1 MLVRIFTLPLAHA
14 IGCFALL
21 AVAGE
26 TMAQSQ
32 TPAVGESAQFDPS
45 DAYFQAYLSIR
56 SSEELESRGDFAGAM
71 EKLNRAQQLFGTIR
85 KYYPE
90 WKPEMIGTR
99 SEKTGEAISRVSQK
113 AQNQLDRNRN
123 AVAELEGGIKQAV
136 KSPDAVGKK
145 PVEAPAIKVN
155 PTNAREISEAE
166 AEVKRLRELSK
177 RKEQESSRNSQQV
190 DEMRRQNDT
199 LKAELNDAEE
209 TLQMLRGRLAEE
221 VAKSSKPQSPIIKD
235 DPATTQRLAAAEAEV
250 RRLRELASQ
259 TPEQASRE
267 KSRADDMRRQN
278 DALKAELK
286 QAENNL
292 QNLRAKFAEEMAK
305 ASKPQSP
312 IIKDDP
318 ATTQRLAAAEAE
330 VRRLREL
337 ASQTPE
343 QASREKSRAD
353 DMRRQNDALKAE
365 LRNAEANLQSMR
377 AKLAAAP
384 VESEVQSL
392 NQRIESLEQERQ
404 AMSMALTQSRGS
416 HTEALGRIATL
427 EADMKALQQ
436 KRSDLDR
443 DLKAE
448 REVAN
453 SVVSGQRKQ
462 LDLLEKEL
470 EQKNSELTKANER
483 IAGLSKELEESR
495 LAFSQLRSE
504 HDTLTQER
512 DQMSA
517 LLKLNESG
525 RIQDLIEQNMSLA
538 KNLREANEKV
548 ESLSRENNADK
559 DAYTEALRD
568 LAIAKTQINN
578 LQQEKR
584 EQDRRVAE
592 LEVRLKSEEAAL
604 AKGESNADPA
614 ETELLRDIIKR
625 QLRTQE
631 RRRQAREL
639 LVDAARELGT
649 GDERISKAIEIFD
662 TGEIALS
669 PEEQKLIADRQVDG
683 EFVSPFARDRATVS
697 QATSE
702 LNRDI
707 SVFERTA
714 EKSFVAGRL
723 LPTRELYE
731 MIIEQHPGHTPS
743 LCKLG
748 VVHLKLDD
756 PMAAIDAFRRAVE
769 LEENNAYA
777 HRMLG
782 FSFMRMGDIP
792 AADKAIAKAVELA
805 PNDAKSQLLLA
816 TLRYRLGRLGEA
828 ESHFK
833 AAINA
838 DPMPSEPYYNLAL
851 LCSRDRRFE
860 DAKNYYQQALERGA
874 QPDPKLE
881 ETIRKQ

>member
-1 MLVRIFTLPLAHA
+1 MLARIFTFPLAHA

-21 AVAGE
+21 AIAGE
-26 TMAQSQ
+26 TTAQSQ
-32 TPAVGESAQFDPS
+32 APAVGESAQFDPS

-113 AQNQLDRNRN
+113 AQDQLDRNRN

-136 KSPDAVGKK
+136 KSPDAVGRK
-145 PVEAPAIKVN
+145 PVEAPAINVD
-155 PTNAREISEAE
+155 PANAREISEAE

-190 DEMRRQNDT
+190 DEMRRQNDA

-209 TLQMLRGRLAEE
+209 TLQTLRGRLAEE
-221 VAKSSKPQSPIIKD
+221 LAKSSKPQS
-235 DPATTQRLAAAEAEV
+235 R
-250 RRLRELASQ
+250 
-259 TPEQASRE
+259 
-267 KSRADDMRRQN
+267 
-278 DALKAELK
+278 
-286 QAENNL
+286 
-292 QNLRAKFAEEMAK
+292 
-305 ASKPQSP
+305 

-384 VESEVQSL
+384 VESEVKSL

-453 SVVSGQRKQ
+453 SVVAGQRKQ

-470 EQKNSELTKANER
+470 GQKNSELTKANER

-559 DAYTEALRD
+559 DAYTDALRD

-614 ETELLRDIIKR
+614 ETELLREIIKR

-669 PEEQKLIADRQVDG
+669 SEEQKLIADRQVDG

-756 PMAAIDAFRRAVE
+756 PIAAIDAFRRAVE

-860 DAKNYYQQALERGA
+860 DARNYYQQALERGA

>member
-1 MLVRIFTLPLAHA
+1 MLARIFTFPLAHA

-21 AVAGE
+21 AVDGE

-32 TPAVGESAQFDPS
+32 APAVGESAQFDPS

-113 AQNQLDRNRN
+113 AQDQLDRNRN

-136 KSPDAVGKK
+136 KSPDAVGIKS
-145 PVEAPAIKVN
+145 VEAPAIKVD
-155 PTNAREISEAE
+155 PANAREIIEAE
-166 AEVKRLRELSK
+166 ADVKRLRELSK
-177 RKEQESSRNSQQV
+177 RKEQVSSRNSQQV
-190 DEMRRQNDT
+190 DEMRRQNEA

-209 TLQMLRGRLAEE
+209 TLQTLRGRLAEE

-259 TPEQASRE
+259 APEQASRE
-267 KSRADDMRRQN
+267 KSR
-278 DALKAELK
+278 
-286 QAENNL
+286 
-292 QNLRAKFAEEMAK
+292 
-305 ASKPQSP
+305 
-312 IIKDDP
+312 
-318 ATTQRLAAAEAE
+318 T
-330 VRRLREL
+330 
-337 ASQTPE
+337 
-343 QASREKSRAD
+343 D

-384 VESEVQSL
+384 VESEVKSL

-427 EADMKALQQ
+427 EADLKVLQQ

-453 SVVSGQRKQ
+453 SVVAGQRKQ

-559 DAYTEALRD
+559 DAYTDALRD

-769 LEENNAYA
+769 LEDNNAYA

-851 LCSRDRRFE
+851 LCSRDRRLE
-860 DAKNYYQQALERGA
+860 DARNYYQQALERGA

>member
-1 MLVRIFTLPLAHA
+1 MLARIFTFPLAHA

-21 AVAGE
+21 AIAGE
-26 TMAQSQ
+26 TTAQSQ
-32 TPAVGESAQFDPS
+32 APAVGESAQFDPS

-113 AQNQLDRNRN
+113 AQDQLDRNRN

-136 KSPDAVGKK
+136 KSPDAVGRK
-145 PVEAPAIKVN
+145 PVEAPAIKVD
-155 PTNAREISEAE
+155 PANAREISEAE

-190 DEMRRQNDT
+190 DEMRRQNDA

-209 TLQMLRGRLAEE
+209 TLQTLRGRLAEE
-221 VAKSSKPQSPIIKD
+221 LAKSSKPQS
-235 DPATTQRLAAAEAEV
+235 R
-250 RRLRELASQ
+250 
-259 TPEQASRE
+259 
-267 KSRADDMRRQN
+267 
-278 DALKAELK
+278 
-286 QAENNL
+286 
-292 QNLRAKFAEEMAK
+292 
-305 ASKPQSP
+305 

-384 VESEVQSL
+384 VESEVKSL

-453 SVVSGQRKQ
+453 SVVAGQRKQ

-470 EQKNSELTKANER
+470 GQKNSELTKANER

-559 DAYTEALRD
+559 DAYTDALRD

-614 ETELLRDIIKR
+614 ETELLREIIKR

-669 PEEQKLIADRQVDG
+669 SEEQKLIADRQVDG

-756 PMAAIDAFRRAVE
+756 PIAAIDAFRRAVE

-860 DAKNYYQQALERGA
+860 DARNYYQQALERGA

>member
-1 MLVRIFTLPLAHA
+1 MLVRIFTLRMAHA
-14 IGCFALL
+14 IGCLALL
-21 AVAGE
+21 
-26 TMAQSQ
+26 TIAQEASAQ
-32 TPAVGESAQFDPS
+32 IRPPAVGEPAQFDPS
-45 DAYFQAYLSIR
+45 DAYFQAFLSVR

-71 EKLNRAQQLFGTIR
+71 EKIQRAQQLFGTIR
-85 KYYPE
+85 KFYPE
-90 WKPEMIGTR
+90 WKPEMVTIR
-99 SEKTGEAISRVSQK
+99 SEKTNEAVSRVSQK
-113 AQNQLDRNRN
+113 AQDQLDRNRN
-123 AVAELEGGIKQAV
+123 AVAELEGGVKQAV
-136 KSPDAVGKK
+136 QTPDNGD
-145 PVEAPAIKVN
+145 IKRADPLV
-155 PTNAREISEAE
+155 I
-166 AEVKRLRELSK
+166 
-177 RKEQESSRNSQQV
+177 KE
-190 DEMRRQNDT
+190 
-199 LKAELNDAEE
+199 
-209 TLQMLRGRLAEE
+209 
-221 VAKSSKPQSPIIKD
+221 

-259 TPEQASRE
+259 PPEQASRE

-278 DALKAELK
+278 DALKA
-286 QAENNL
+286 
-292 QNLRAKFAEEMAK
+292 
-305 ASKPQSP
+305 
-312 IIKDDP
+312 D
-318 ATTQRLAAAEAE
+318 
-330 VRRLREL
+330 
-337 ASQTPE
+337 
-343 QASREKSRAD
+343 
-353 DMRRQNDALKAE
+353 

-377 AKLAAAP
+377 ARLAAAP
-384 VESEVQSL
+384 VENEVKSL

-404 AMSMALTQSRGS
+404 AMAMALTQSRGS
-416 HTEALGRIATL
+416 HTEALSRIATL
-427 EADMKALQQ
+427 EADLKVLDQ

-443 DLKAE
+443 DLKTE
-448 REVAN
+448 RDVAN
-453 SVVSGQRKQ
+453 SVVAGQRKQ
-462 LDLLEKEL
+462 LDLLEKQL
-470 EQKNSELTKANER
+470 EQKTSDLASANEK
-483 IAGLSKELEESR
+483 ISNLSKELDESR
-495 LAFSQLRSE
+495 MAFSQLRNE
-504 HDTLTQER
+504 HDTLIQER

-548 ESLSRENNADK
+548 ESLSRENNSDK
-559 DAYTEALRD
+559 DAYTDALRD

-584 EQDRRVAE
+584 DQDKRLEE
-592 LEVRLKSEEAAL
+592 LEKRLKSEEAAL
-604 AKGESNADPA
+604 AKGESNSDPA

-649 GDERISKAIEIFD
+649 GDDRISQAIEIFD
-662 TGEIALS
+662 AGEIALS

-683 EFVSPFARDRATVS
+683 EFVSPFARDRASVR

-707 SVFERTA
+707 TVFERTA

-731 MIIEQHPGHTPS
+731 MIIEQHPGHIPS

-748 VVHLKLDD
+748 VVQLKLDD

-782 FSFMRMGDIP
+782 FSFMRVGDIP
-792 AADKAIAKAVELA
+792 AADSSIAKSVELA

-881 ETIRKQ
+881 ETIRRQ

>member
-21 AVAGE
+21 AIAGE

-32 TPAVGESAQFDPS
+32 VPVVGESAQFDPS
-45 DAYFQAYLSIR
+45 DAYFQAYLSVR
-56 SSEELESRGDFAGAM
+56 SSEELESRGDFTGAM
-71 EKLNRAQQLFGTIR
+71 GKLNRAQQLFGTIR

-90 WKPEMIGTR
+90 WKPEMVGTR
-99 SEKTGEAISRVSQK
+99 SEKTSEAISRVSQK
-113 AQNQLDRNRN
+113 AQDQLDRNRN

-136 KSPDAVGKK
+136 KSPETDGNET
-145 PVEAPAIKVN
+145 VEAPSIKAD
-155 PTNAREISEAE
+155 PTNAREISGAE

-177 RKEQESSRNSQQV
+177 RKELDSSRNSQQV
-190 DEMRRQNDT
+190 DEIRRQNEAI
-199 LKAELNDAEE
+199 KAELNEAEE
-209 TLQMLRGRLAEE
+209 TLQTLRGRLAEE

-250 RRLRELASQ
+250 RRLRELSSQ
-259 TPEQASRE
+259 APEQASRE
-267 KSRADDMRRQN
+267 KSRADD
-278 DALKAELK
+278 
-286 QAENNL
+286 
-292 QNLRAKFAEEMAK
+292 
-305 ASKPQSP
+305 
-312 IIKDDP
+312 
-318 ATTQRLAAAEAE
+318 T
-330 VRRLREL
+330 
-337 ASQTPE
+337 
-343 QASREKSRAD
+343 
-353 DMRRQNDALKAE
+353 RRQNDALKAE

-384 VESEVQSL
+384 VESEVKSL
-392 NQRIESLEQERQ
+392 NQRIDSLEQERE
-404 AMSMALTQSRGS
+404 AMAMALTQSRGS

-427 EADMKALQQ
+427 EADLKVLQQ

-453 SVVSGQRKQ
+453 SVVAGQRKQ

-495 LAFSQLRSE
+495 QAFSQLRSE

-548 ESLSRENNADK
+548 ENLSRETNADK
-559 DAYTEALRD
+559 DAYTDALRD

-614 ETELLRDIIKR
+614 ETELLREIIKR

-769 LEENNAYA
+769 LEDNNAYA

-782 FSFMRMGDIP
+782 FSFMRMSDIT
-792 AADKAIAKAVELA
+792 AADKAIAKSVELA

>member
-1 MLVRIFTLPLAHA
+1 MLARIFTFPLAHA

-21 AVAGE
+21 AVDGE

-32 TPAVGESAQFDPS
+32 APAVGESAQFDPS

-113 AQNQLDRNRN
+113 AQDQLDRNRN

-136 KSPDAVGKK
+136 KSPDAVGIKS
-145 PVEAPAIKVN
+145 VEAPAIKVD
-155 PTNAREISEAE
+155 PANAREIIEAE
-166 AEVKRLRELSK
+166 ADVKRLRELSK

-190 DEMRRQNDT
+190 DEMRRQNEA

-209 TLQMLRGRLAEE
+209 TLQTLRGRLAEE

-259 TPEQASRE
+259 APEQASRE
-267 KSRADDMRRQN
+267 KSR
-278 DALKAELK
+278 
-286 QAENNL
+286 
-292 QNLRAKFAEEMAK
+292 
-305 ASKPQSP
+305 
-312 IIKDDP
+312 
-318 ATTQRLAAAEAE
+318 T
-330 VRRLREL
+330 
-337 ASQTPE
+337 
-343 QASREKSRAD
+343 D

-384 VESEVQSL
+384 VESEVKSL

-427 EADMKALQQ
+427 EADLKVLQQ

-453 SVVSGQRKQ
+453 SVVAGQRKQ

-559 DAYTEALRD
+559 DAYTDALRD

-769 LEENNAYA
+769 LEDNNAYA

-851 LCSRDRRFE
+851 LCSRDRRLE
-860 DAKNYYQQALERGA
+860 DARNYYQQALERGA

>member
-113 AQNQLDRNRN
+113 AQDQLDRNRN

-136 KSPDAVGKK
+136 KSPEAVGRK

-190 DEMRRQNDT
+190 DEMRRQNDA

-209 TLQMLRGRLAEE
+209 TLQTLRGRLAEE
-221 VAKSSKPQSPIIKD
+221 VAKSSKTQSP
-235 DPATTQRLAAAEAEV
+235 V
-250 RRLRELASQ
+250 
-259 TPEQASRE
+259 
-267 KSRADDMRRQN
+267 
-278 DALKAELK
+278 
-286 QAENNL
+286 
-292 QNLRAKFAEEMAK
+292 
-305 ASKPQSP
+305 
-312 IIKDDP
+312 IKDDP

-559 DAYTEALRD
+559 DAYTDALRD

-614 ETELLRDIIKR
+614 ETELLREIIKR

-669 PEEQKLIADRQVDG
+669 PDEQKLIADRQVDG

>member
-1 MLVRIFTLPLAHA
+1 MLVRIFTFRLAHA

-21 AVAGE
+21 AGAA
-26 TMAQSQ
+26 MAQSQ
-32 TPAVGESAQFDPS
+32 APVVGESAQFDPS
-45 DAYFQAYLSIR
+45 DAYFQAYLSVR

-90 WKPEMIGTR
+90 WKPEMLGTR
-99 SEKTGEAISRVSQK
+99 SEKTSEAISRVSQK
-113 AQNQLDRNRN
+113 AQDQLDRNRN

-136 KSPDAVGKK
+136 KSPDATEKNPLEP
-145 PVEAPAIKVN
+145 PVIKVD

-190 DEMRRQNDT
+190 EEMRRQNAA

-209 TLQMLRGRLAEE
+209 TLQTLRGRLAEE
-221 VAKSSKPQSPIIKD
+221 VAKSSKPQSTVIKD

-259 TPEQASRE
+259 APEQASRE
-267 KSRADDMRRQN
+267 KSR
-278 DALKAELK
+278 
-286 QAENNL
+286 
-292 QNLRAKFAEEMAK
+292 
-305 ASKPQSP
+305 
-312 IIKDDP
+312 
-318 ATTQRLAAAEAE
+318 T
-330 VRRLREL
+330 
-337 ASQTPE
+337 
-343 QASREKSRAD
+343 D

-365 LRNAEANLQSMR
+365 LRNAETNLQSMR

-384 VESEVQSL
+384 VESEVKSL
-392 NQRIESLEQERQ
+392 NQRIDSLEQERE
-404 AMSMALTQSRGS
+404 AMAMALTQSRGS
-416 HTEALGRIATL
+416 HTEALSRIATL
-427 EADMKALQQ
+427 EADLKVLQQ

-453 SVVSGQRKQ
+453 SVVAGQRKQ
-462 LDLLEKEL
+462 LDLLEQEL

-495 LAFSQLRSE
+495 QAFSQLRSE
-504 HDTLTQER
+504 RDTLIQER

-548 ESLSRENNADK
+548 ENLSRENNADK
-559 DAYTEALRD
+559 DAYTDALRD

-578 LQQEKR
+578 LQQEKH
-584 EQDRRVAE
+584 EQDKRLAE
-592 LEVRLKSEEAAL
+592 LETRLKSEESAL

-614 ETELLRDIIKR
+614 EAELLRDIIKR

-662 TGEIALS
+662 SGEIALS

-707 SVFERTA
+707 SAFERTA

-723 LPTRELYE
+723 LPSRELYE

-769 LEENNAYA
+769 LEDNNAYA

-782 FSFMRMGDIP
+782 FSFMQVGDIP
-792 AADKAIAKAVELA
+792 AADKAIANAVELA

>member
-1 MLVRIFTLPLAHA
+1 MLARIFTFPLAHA

-21 AVAGE
+21 AVNGK

-32 TPAVGESAQFDPS
+32 APAVGESAQFDPS

-113 AQNQLDRNRN
+113 AQDQLDRNRN
-123 AVAELEGGIKQAV
+123 AVAELEGGSKQAV
-136 KSPDAVGKK
+136 KSPEAVGRK
-145 PVEAPAIKVN
+145 PVEAPAIKVD
-155 PTNAREISEAE
+155 PANAREISEAE

-190 DEMRRQNDT
+190 DEMRRQNEA

-209 TLQMLRGRLAEE
+209 TLQTLRGRLAEE
-221 VAKSSKPQSPIIKD
+221 VAKS
-235 DPATTQRLAAAEAEV
+235 
-250 RRLRELASQ
+250 
-259 TPEQASRE
+259 
-267 KSRADDMRRQN
+267 
-278 DALKAELK
+278 
-286 QAENNL
+286 
-292 QNLRAKFAEEMAK
+292 
-305 ASKPQSP
+305 SKPQSP

-384 VESEVQSL
+384 VESEVKSL

-427 EADMKALQQ
+427 EADLKVLQQ

-495 LAFSQLRSE
+495 QAFSQLRSE

-559 DAYTEALRD
+559 DAYTDALRD

-614 ETELLRDIIKR
+614 ETELLREIIKR

>member
-1 MLVRIFTLPLAHA
+1 MLVRIFTFRLAHA

-21 AVAGE
+21 AGAA
-26 TMAQSQ
+26 MAQSQ
-32 TPAVGESAQFDPS
+32 APVVGESAQFDPS
-45 DAYFQAYLSIR
+45 DAYFQAYLSVR

-90 WKPEMIGTR
+90 WKPEMLGTR
-99 SEKTGEAISRVSQK
+99 SEKTSEAISRVSQK
-113 AQNQLDRNRN
+113 AQDQLDRNRN

-136 KSPDAVGKK
+136 KSPETDGNET
-145 PVEAPAIKVN
+145 VEAPSIKVD
-155 PTNAREISEAE
+155 PTNAREISGAE
-166 AEVKRLRELSK
+166 EEVKRLRELAK

-190 DEMRRQNDT
+190 DEIRRQNEAI
-199 LKAELNDAEE
+199 KAELNEAEE
-209 TLQMLRGRLAEE
+209 TLQTLRGRLAEE

-259 TPEQASRE
+259 APEQASRE
-267 KSRADDMRRQN
+267 KSR
-278 DALKAELK
+278 
-286 QAENNL
+286 
-292 QNLRAKFAEEMAK
+292 
-305 ASKPQSP
+305 
-312 IIKDDP
+312 
-318 ATTQRLAAAEAE
+318 T
-330 VRRLREL
+330 
-337 ASQTPE
+337 
-343 QASREKSRAD
+343 D

-365 LRNAEANLQSMR
+365 LRNAETNLQSMR

-384 VESEVQSL
+384 VESEVKSL
-392 NQRIESLEQERQ
+392 NQRIDSLEQERE
-404 AMSMALTQSRGS
+404 AMAMALTQSRGS
-416 HTEALGRIATL
+416 HTEALSRIATL
-427 EADMKALQQ
+427 EADLKVLQQ

-453 SVVSGQRKQ
+453 SVVAGQRKQ
-462 LDLLEKEL
+462 LDLLEQEL

-495 LAFSQLRSE
+495 QAFSQLRSE
-504 HDTLTQER
+504 RDTLIQER

-548 ESLSRENNADK
+548 ENLSRENNADK
-559 DAYTEALRD
+559 DAYTDALRD

-578 LQQEKR
+578 LQQEKH
-584 EQDRRVAE
+584 EQDKRLAE
-592 LEVRLKSEEAAL
+592 LETRLKSEESAL

-614 ETELLRDIIKR
+614 EAELLRDIIKR

-662 TGEIALS
+662 SGEIALS

-702 LNRDI
+702 LTRDI
-707 SVFERTA
+707 SAFERTA

-769 LEENNAYA
+769 LEDNNAYA

-782 FSFMRMGDIP
+782 FSFMQVGDIP
-792 AADKAIAKAVELA
+792 AADKAIANAVELA

>member
-1 MLVRIFTLPLAHA
+1 MLVRIFTFRLAHA
-14 IGCFALL
+14 IGCLALL
-21 AVAGE
+21 
-26 TMAQSQ
+26 TIAQEASAQ
-32 TPAVGESAQFDPS
+32 IRPPAVGESAQFDPS
-45 DAYFQAYLSIR
+45 DAYFQAFLSVR

-71 EKLNRAQQLFGTIR
+71 EKLQRAQQLFGTIR
-85 KYYPE
+85 KFYPE
-90 WKPEMIGTR
+90 WKPEMVATR
-99 SEKTGEAISRVSQK
+99 SEKNNEAVSRVSQK
-113 AQNQLDRNRN
+113 AQDQLDRNRN
-123 AVAELEGGIKQAV
+123 AVAELEGGMKQAV
-136 KSPDAVGKK
+136 QTPDNR
-145 PVEAPAIKVN
+145 AIKTAA
-155 PTNAREISEAE
+155 P
-166 AEVKRLRELSK
+166 
-177 RKEQESSRNSQQV
+177 
-190 DEMRRQNDT
+190 
-199 LKAELNDAEE
+199 
-209 TLQMLRGRLAEE
+209 
-221 VAKSSKPQSPIIKD
+221 PIIKD

-250 RRLRELASQ
+250 RRLRDLA
-259 TPEQASRE
+259 TKAPEQASRE
-267 KSRADDMRRQN
+267 KSRVDDMRRQN
-278 DALKAELK
+278 DSLKAELK

-292 QNLRAKFAEEMAK
+292 QNLRAKFTEEMAK

-330 VRRLREL
+330 VRRLRDL
-337 ASQTPE
+337 ASKAPE

-353 DMRRQNDALKAE
+353 DMRRQNDSLKAE

-377 AKLAAAP
+377 ARLAAAP
-384 VESEVQSL
+384 VENEVKSL

-404 AMSMALTQSRGS
+404 AMAMALTQSRGS
-416 HTEALGRIATL
+416 HTEALSRIATL
-427 EADMKALQQ
+427 EADLKVLDQ

-443 DLKAE
+443 DLKTE
-448 REVAN
+448 RDVAN
-453 SVVSGQRKQ
+453 SVVAGQRKQ
-462 LDLLEKEL
+462 LDLLEKQL
-470 EQKNSELTKANER
+470 EQKNSDLASANEK
-483 IAGLSKELEESR
+483 ISNLSKELDESR
-495 LAFSQLRSE
+495 MAFSQLRNE
-504 HDTLTQER
+504 HDTLIQER

-548 ESLSRENNADK
+548 ESLSRENNSDK
-559 DAYTEALRD
+559 DAYTDALRD
-568 LAIAKTQINN
+568 LAIAKSQINN

-584 EQDRRVAE
+584 DQEKRLEE
-592 LEVRLKSEEAAL
+592 LEKRLRSEEAAL
-604 AKGESNADPA
+604 AKGESNSDPA

-649 GDERISKAIEIFD
+649 ADDRISRAIEIFD

-683 EFVSPFARDRATVS
+683 EFVSPFARDRASVS

-707 SVFERTA
+707 TVFERTA

-731 MIIEQHPGHTPS
+731 MIIEQHPGHIPS

-748 VVHLKLDD
+748 VVQLKLDD

-782 FSFMRMGDIP
+782 FSFMRVGDIP
-792 AADKAIAKAVELA
+792 AADSSIAKSVELA

-833 AAINA
+833 ASINA
-838 DPMPSEPYYNLAL
+838 DPMPSEPYYNLAI

-874 QPDPKLE
+874 QPDSKLE
-881 ETIRKQ
+881 ETIRRQ

>member
-1 MLVRIFTLPLAHA
+1 MLVRIFTFRLAHA
-14 IGCFALL
+14 IGCLALL
-21 AVAGE
+21 
-26 TMAQSQ
+26 TIAQEASAQ
-32 TPAVGESAQFDPS
+32 IRPPAVGESAQFDPS
-45 DAYFQAYLSIR
+45 DAYFQAFLSVR

-71 EKLNRAQQLFGTIR
+71 EKLQRAQQLFGTIR
-85 KYYPE
+85 KFYPE
-90 WKPEMIGTR
+90 WKPEMVATR
-99 SEKTGEAISRVSQK
+99 SEKTNEAVSRVSQK
-113 AQNQLDRNRN
+113 AKDQLDRNRN
-123 AVAELEGGIKQAV
+123 AVAELEGGVKQAV
-136 KSPDAVGKK
+136 QTPDNR
-145 PVEAPAIKVN
+145 AIKTADPLVIKED
-155 PTNAREISEAE
+155 PATTQRLAAAE
-166 AEVKRLRELSK
+166 AEVRRLRDLASK
-177 RKEQESSRNSQQV
+177 APEQASREKSRA
-190 DEMRRQNDT
+190 DDMRRQNDS
-199 LKAELNDAEE
+199 LKAELKQAENN
-209 TLQMLRGRLAEE
+209 LQNLRAKFTEE
-221 VAKSSKPQSPIIKD
+221 MAKATKPQSPIIKD

-250 RRLRELASQ
+250 RRLRDLA
-259 TPEQASRE
+259 TKAPEQASRE

-278 DALKAELK
+278 D
-286 QAENNL
+286 
-292 QNLRAKFAEEMAK
+292 
-305 ASKPQSP
+305 S
-312 IIKDDP
+312 
-318 ATTQRLAAAEAE
+318 
-330 VRRLREL
+330 
-337 ASQTPE
+337 
-343 QASREKSRAD
+343 
-353 DMRRQNDALKAE
+353 LKAE

-377 AKLAAAP
+377 ARLAAAP
-384 VESEVQSL
+384 VENEVKSL

-404 AMSMALTQSRGS
+404 AMAMALTQSRGS
-416 HTEALGRIATL
+416 HTEALSRIATL
-427 EADMKALQQ
+427 EADLKVLDQ

-443 DLKAE
+443 DLKTE
-448 REVAN
+448 RDVAN
-453 SVVSGQRKQ
+453 SVVAGQRKQ
-462 LDLLEKEL
+462 LDLLEKQL
-470 EQKNSELTKANER
+470 EQKNSDLASANEK
-483 IAGLSKELEESR
+483 ISNLSKELDESR
-495 LAFSQLRSE
+495 MAFSQLRNE
-504 HDTLTQER
+504 HDTLIQER

-548 ESLSRENNADK
+548 EGLSRENNSDK
-559 DAYTEALRD
+559 DAYTDALRD
-568 LAIAKTQINN
+568 LAIAKSQINN

-584 EQDRRVAE
+584 DQEKRLEE
-592 LEVRLKSEEAAL
+592 LEKRLRSEEAAL
-604 AKGESNADPA
+604 AKGESNSDPA

-649 GDERISKAIEIFD
+649 ADDRISRAIEIFD

-683 EFVSPFARDRATVS
+683 EFVSPFARDRASVS

-707 SVFERTA
+707 TVFERTA

-731 MIIEQHPGHTPS
+731 MIIEQHPGHIPS

-748 VVHLKLDD
+748 VVQLKLDD

-782 FSFMRMGDIP
+782 FSFMRVGDIP
-792 AADKAIAKAVELA
+792 AADSSIAKSVELA

-833 AAINA
+833 ASINA
-838 DPMPSEPYYNLAL
+838 DPMPSEPYYNLAI

-874 QPDPKLE
+874 QPDSKLE
-881 ETIRKQ
+881 ETIRRQ

>member
-1 MLVRIFTLPLAHA
+1 MLARIFTFPLAHA

-21 AVAGE
+21 AIAGE
-26 TMAQSQ
+26 TTAQSQ
-32 TPAVGESAQFDPS
+32 APAVGESAQFDPS

-113 AQNQLDRNRN
+113 AQDQLDRNRN

-136 KSPDAVGKK
+136 KSPDAVGRK
-145 PVEAPAIKVN
+145 PVEAPAIKVD
-155 PTNAREISEAE
+155 PANAREISEAE

-190 DEMRRQNDT
+190 DEMRRQNDA

-209 TLQMLRGRLAEE
+209 TLQTLRGRLAEE
-221 VAKSSKPQSPIIKD
+221 LAKSSKPQS
-235 DPATTQRLAAAEAEV
+235 R
-250 RRLRELASQ
+250 
-259 TPEQASRE
+259 
-267 KSRADDMRRQN
+267 
-278 DALKAELK
+278 
-286 QAENNL
+286 
-292 QNLRAKFAEEMAK
+292 
-305 ASKPQSP
+305 

-384 VESEVQSL
+384 VESEVKSL

-453 SVVSGQRKQ
+453 SVVAGQRKQ

-470 EQKNSELTKANER
+470 GQKNSELTKANER

-559 DAYTEALRD
+559 DAYTDALRD

-592 LEVRLKSEEAAL
+592 LEVRLKSEESAL

-614 ETELLRDIIKR
+614 ETELLREIIKR

-860 DAKNYYQQALERGA
+860 DARNYYQQALERGA

>member
-113 AQNQLDRNRN
+113 AQDQLDRNRN

-190 DEMRRQNDT
+190 DEMRRQNDA

-209 TLQMLRGRLAEE
+209 TLQTLRGRLAEE
-221 VAKSSKPQSPIIKD
+221 VAKSSKTQSP
-235 DPATTQRLAAAEAEV
+235 V
-250 RRLRELASQ
+250 
-259 TPEQASRE
+259 
-267 KSRADDMRRQN
+267 
-278 DALKAELK
+278 
-286 QAENNL
+286 
-292 QNLRAKFAEEMAK
+292 
-305 ASKPQSP
+305 
-312 IIKDDP
+312 IKDDP

-416 HTEALGRIATL
+416 HTEALGLIATL
-427 EADMKALQQ
+427 EADMKVLQQ

-548 ESLSRENNADK
+548 ESLSRETNADK
-559 DAYTEALRD
+559 DAYTDALRD

-614 ETELLRDIIKR
+614 ETELLREIIKR

-669 PEEQKLIADRQVDG
+669 PDEQKLIADRQVDG

-731 MIIEQHPGHTPS
+731 MII
-743 LCKLG
+743 
-748 VVHLKLDD
+748 
-756 PMAAIDAFRRAVE
+756 
-769 LEENNAYA
+769 
-777 HRMLG
+777 
-782 FSFMRMGDIP
+782 
-792 AADKAIAKAVELA
+792 
-805 PNDAKSQLLLA
+805 
-816 TLRYRLGRLGEA
+816 
-828 ESHFK
+828 
-833 AAINA
+833 
-838 DPMPSEPYYNLAL
+838 
-851 LCSRDRRFE
+851 
-860 DAKNYYQQALERGA
+860 
-874 QPDPKLE
+874 
-881 ETIRKQ
+881 

>member
-113 AQNQLDRNRN
+113 AQDQLDRNRN

-136 KSPDAVGKK
+136 KSPEAVGRK

-190 DEMRRQNDT
+190 DEMRRQNAA

-209 TLQMLRGRLAEE
+209 TLQTLRGRLAEE
-221 VAKSSKPQSPIIKD
+221 VAKSSKAQSP
-235 DPATTQRLAAAEAEV
+235 V
-250 RRLRELASQ
+250 
-259 TPEQASRE
+259 
-267 KSRADDMRRQN
+267 
-278 DALKAELK
+278 
-286 QAENNL
+286 
-292 QNLRAKFAEEMAK
+292 
-305 ASKPQSP
+305 
-312 IIKDDP
+312 IKDDP

-384 VESEVQSL
+384 VESEVKSL

-453 SVVSGQRKQ
+453 SVVAGQRKQ

-548 ESLSRENNADK
+548 ESLSRETNADK
-559 DAYTEALRD
+559 DAYTDALRD

-614 ETELLRDIIKR
+614 ETELLREIIKR

>member
-113 AQNQLDRNRN
+113 AQDQLDRNRN

-190 DEMRRQNDT
+190 DEMRRQNDA

-209 TLQMLRGRLAEE
+209 TLQTLRGRLAEE

-235 DPATTQRLAAAEAEV
+235 VPATTQRLAAAEAEV

-259 TPEQASRE
+259 A
-267 KSRADDMRRQN
+267 
-278 DALKAELK
+278 
-286 QAENNL
+286 
-292 QNLRAKFAEEMAK
+292 
-305 ASKPQSP
+305 
-312 IIKDDP
+312 
-318 ATTQRLAAAEAE
+318 
-330 VRRLREL
+330 
-337 ASQTPE
+337 PE

-384 VESEVQSL
+384 VESEVKSL

-470 EQKNSELTKANER
+470 GQKNSELTKANER

-548 ESLSRENNADK
+548 EILSRENNADK
-559 DAYTEALRD
+559 DAYTDALRD

-669 PEEQKLIADRQVDG
+669 PKEQKLIADRQVDG

-860 DAKNYYQQALERGA
+860 DARNYYQQALERGA

>member
-1 MLVRIFTLPLAHA
+1 MLVRIFTFRLAHA

-21 AVAGE
+21 AGAA
-26 TMAQSQ
+26 MAQSQ
-32 TPAVGESAQFDPS
+32 APVVGESAQFDPS
-45 DAYFQAYLSIR
+45 DAYFQAYLSVR

-90 WKPEMIGTR
+90 WKPEMVGTR

-113 AQNQLDRNRN
+113 AQDQLDRNRN

-136 KSPDAVGKK
+136 KSPDATEKNPLEP
-145 PVEAPAIKVN
+145 PVIKVD

-190 DEMRRQNDT
+190 EEMRRQNAA

-209 TLQMLRGRLAEE
+209 TLQTLRGRLAEE
-221 VAKSSKPQSPIIKD
+221 VAKSSKPQSTVIKD

-259 TPEQASRE
+259 APEQASRE
-267 KSRADDMRRQN
+267 KSR
-278 DALKAELK
+278 
-286 QAENNL
+286 
-292 QNLRAKFAEEMAK
+292 
-305 ASKPQSP
+305 
-312 IIKDDP
+312 
-318 ATTQRLAAAEAE
+318 T
-330 VRRLREL
+330 
-337 ASQTPE
+337 
-343 QASREKSRAD
+343 D

-365 LRNAEANLQSMR
+365 LRNAETNLQSMR

-384 VESEVQSL
+384 VESEVKSL
-392 NQRIESLEQERQ
+392 NQRIDSLEQERE
-404 AMSMALTQSRGS
+404 AMAMALTQSRGS
-416 HTEALGRIATL
+416 HTEALSRIATL
-427 EADMKALQQ
+427 EADLKVLQQ

-453 SVVSGQRKQ
+453 SVVAGQRKQ
-462 LDLLEKEL
+462 LDLLEQEL

-495 LAFSQLRSE
+495 QAFSQLRSE
-504 HDTLTQER
+504 RDTLIQER

-548 ESLSRENNADK
+548 ENLSRENNADK
-559 DAYTEALRD
+559 DAYTDALRD

-578 LQQEKR
+578 LQQEKH
-584 EQDRRVAE
+584 EQDKRLAE
-592 LEVRLKSEEAAL
+592 LETRLKSEESAL

-614 ETELLRDIIKR
+614 EAELLRDIIKR

-662 TGEIALS
+662 SGEIALS

-707 SVFERTA
+707 SAFERTA

-769 LEENNAYA
+769 LEDNNAYA

-782 FSFMRMGDIP
+782 FSFMQVGDIP
-792 AADKAIAKAVELA
+792 AADKAIANAVELA

>member
-1 MLVRIFTLPLAHA
+1 MLARIFTFPLAHA

-21 AVAGE
+21 AVNGK

-32 TPAVGESAQFDPS
+32 APAVGESAQFDPS

-113 AQNQLDRNRN
+113 AQDQLDRNRN
-123 AVAELEGGIKQAV
+123 AVAELEGGSKQAV
-136 KSPDAVGKK
+136 KSPEAVGRK
-145 PVEAPAIKVN
+145 PVEAPAIKVD
-155 PTNAREISEAE
+155 PANAREISEAE

-190 DEMRRQNDT
+190 DEMRRQNEA

-209 TLQMLRGRLAEE
+209 TLQTLRGRLAEE

-235 DPATTQRLAAAEAEV
+235 DPATTQRLAAAE
-250 RRLRELASQ
+250 
-259 TPEQASRE
+259 T
-267 KSRADDMRRQN
+267 
-278 DALKAELK
+278 
-286 QAENNL
+286 
-292 QNLRAKFAEEMAK
+292 
-305 ASKPQSP
+305 
-312 IIKDDP
+312 
-318 ATTQRLAAAEAE
+318 E

-384 VESEVQSL
+384 VESEVKSL

-427 EADMKALQQ
+427 EADLKVLQQ

-495 LAFSQLRSE
+495 QAFSQLRSE

-559 DAYTEALRD
+559 DAYTDALRD

-614 ETELLRDIIKR
+614 ETELLREIIKR

-860 DAKNYYQQALERGA
+860 DARNYYQQALERGA